1 MRYSTARAPDASP
14 LECSRGFC
22 NGLLAVLLLWLAACD
37 ELNSRGIAARV
48 EGWDLGEDRLAELII
63 LGQPFPLDSAAVS
76 QLARHWEAAAA
87 LSFRFAAGDSLL
99 GDEARAASL
108 WLDRREAVLTA
119 DREERLGRA
128 VGLDA
133 AGVAGAFEE
142 GSLRLAAHILRR
154 VGPETSSSERLLQR
168 RTTERLLNT
177 LIEGGSWTQVVAESE
192 DPSSRDGGGLLGLF
206 AEGELPSTLDRALQ
220 TLEPGQVS
228 GVVQSRDGFHLVYRP
243 RYEEVAP
250 LFADELRA
258 RRMAEADLEAN
269 EEFAAARGLA
279 VVPGAV
285 DDVSALVRRPL
296 DWIESSRSLARWD
309 GGSLTAAAA
318 ARYLLFLPPAS
329 RFEMADA
336 PETHTELIRNLA
348 LRELRVAD
356 AEERGLRLD
365 PDVEEALA
373 QAHAEEVG
381 YWLQALDLDPA
392 ATEPDRAALSRHM
405 EALVSRREEPRSLSP
420 LLEAWLLGRV
430 ESEVRER
437 GVLAAIMKARQM
449 LSAAES
455 GEDAGL

>member
-192 DPSSRDGGGLLGLF
+192 DPSSRGRRRTAGSVCGRRTALDAGPGLADFGARTGLGRG
-206 AEGELPSTLDRALQ
+206 A
-220 TLEPGQVS
+220 EPGRFP
-228 GVVQSRDGFHLVYRP
+228 SRVP
-243 RYEEVAP
+243 AP
-250 LFADELRA
+250 L
-258 RRMAEADLEAN
+258 RRS
-269 EEFAAARGLA
+269 G
-279 VVPGAV
+279 
-285 DDVSALVRRPL
+285 
-296 DWIESSRSLARWD
+296 
-309 GGSLTAAAA
+309 TAFC
-318 ARYLLFLPPAS
+318 R
-329 RFEMADA
+329 
-336 PETHTELIRNLA
+336 
-348 LRELRVAD
+348 RVAS
-356 AEERGLRLD
+356 
-365 PDVEEALA
+365 
-373 QAHAEEVG
+373 QAH
-381 YWLQALDLDPA
+381 
-392 ATEPDRAALSRHM
+392 
-405 EALVSRREEPRSLSP
+405 
-420 LLEAWLLGRV
+420 GRG
-430 ESEVRER
+430 RP
-437 GVLAAIMKARQM
+437 
-449 LSAAES
+449 
-455 GEDAGL
+455 